1 MTERTVAI
9 GCASGFWGDSAQA
22 AAQLVNSGRIDYLVS
37 DYLAEITMSLLARA
51 RAKNPELG
59 YPPDF
64 VETLEPLLPTL
75 AERGI
80 RVVSNAGGI
89 HPRACRQALTQA
101 AAQAGVTLRIAVV
114 EGDDLMPRLDEIAA
128 LAPVEMFTGA
138 PLPARLQ
145 SCNAYLGARAIAA
158 ALDAGA
164 DIVLTGR
171 CVDSAV
177 TLGILMHEFGWRD
190 TDHDLLAAG
199 SLAGHVIECGP
210 QCTGGLFTD
219 WADVPGWD
227 DMGYPIVE
235 CSADGRFTVTKPSGT
250 GGLVTTA
257 TVAEQI
263 VYEIGDPAA
272 YVLPDVVCDFS
283 GVTLTQAGP
292 DRVQVSGARG
302 RAPTPTYKVSATH
315 ADGWRVIATMM
326 VAGRDAAA
334 KARRMGHAIVERTR
348 RLNLAAG
355 HADYRETSI
364 EVIGAED
371 TYGAAARRAG
381 LAREVILKIGLRHD
395 DRRALDLFG
404 REMTQAGVAMAQGTT
419 GLFGGRP
426 SPSPVVRLF
435 SFLLDKRRVPVRVE
449 LDGTVMPVAV
459 APGQPLQP
467 LEPFELSTTD
477 APSDAPDL
485 REAAEVP
492 LIALAWGRSGD
503 KGNDAN
509 IGIIA
514 RRAEFLPVLR
524 RELTNERVGAFFAH
538 YLTGTVRRW
547 ELPGFHALNFL
558 LGGILGGGGI
568 ASLRYDPQGKSYA
581 QMLMDLPVRVPASWL
596 SPGGLLEGYAAG
608 VHASTEG
615 QAHSG
620 ASR

>member
-1 MTERTVAI
+1 MAERKIAI
-9 GCASGFWGDSAQA
+9 GCSSGFWGDSAQA
-22 AAQLVNSGRIDYLVS
+22 AAQLVGSGQIDYLVS

-51 RAKNPELG
+51 RAKNAELG

-64 VETLEPLLPTL
+64 VETLAPLLPTI

-89 HPRACRQALTQA
+89 NPRACRQALAQ
-101 AAQAGVTLRIAVV
+101 AAQAAGVALRIAVV
-114 EGDDLMPRLDEIAA
+114 EGDDLMPRIDELKD
-128 LAPVEMFTGA
+128 LAPTEMFTGG
-138 PLPARLQ
+138 PLPQRLQ
-145 SCNAYLGARAIAA
+145 SCNAYLGARAIAT

-190 TDHDLLAAG
+190 TDYDLLAAG

-219 WADVPGWD
+219 WAEVTGWE

-235 CSADGRFTVTKPSGT
+235 CLADGTFTVTKPAGT
-250 GGLVTTA
+250 GGLVSRA

-272 YVLPDVVCDFS
+272 YILPDVVCDF
-283 GVTLTQAGP
+283 TQVKLAQEGP
-292 DRVQVSGARG
+292 DRVHVSGARG
-302 RAPTPTYKVSATH
+302 RGPTPTYKVSATY

-334 KARRMGHAIVERTR
+334 KARRMGQAIIERTR

-355 HADYRETSI
+355 RADYRETSV
-364 EVIGAED
+364 EVMGAED
-371 TYGAAARRAG
+371 TYGASGRFAAS
-381 LAREVILKIGLRHD
+381 AREVVLKIGLRHD
-395 DRRALDLFG
+395 DKTALEVFG

-435 SFLLDKRRVPVRVE
+435 SFLLDKARVPVRID
-449 LDGTVMPVAV
+449 LDGTTTSVAI
-459 APGQPLQP
+459 AAGQPLERR
-467 LEPFELSTTD
+467 EPA
-477 APSDAPDL
+477 APADEPTPADCV
-485 REAAEVP
+485 EVP
-492 LIALAWGRSGD
+492 LIALAWARSGD

-509 IGIIA
+509 IGVIA
-514 RRAEFLPVLR
+514 RRPEFLPVLR
-524 RELTNERVGAFFAH
+524 RELTTERVGAFFAH
-538 YLTGTVRRW
+538 YVTGVVQRW

-558 LGGILGGGGI
+558 LTRALGGGGI

-581 QMLMDLPVRVPASWL
+581 QMLMDLPVRVPAAWL
-596 SPGGLLEGYAAG
+596 AAQGPLAPYAASDKSMN
-608 VHASTEG
+608 AM
-615 QAHSG
+615 QNG
-620 ASR
+620 A

>member
-1 MTERTVAI
+1 MTDRKVAI
-9 GCASGFWGDSAQA
+9 GCSSGFWGDSAQA
-22 AAQLVNSGRIDYLVS
+22 AAQLVHSGKIDYLVS

-51 RAKNPELG
+51 RAKDPALG

-64 VETLEPLLPTL
+64 VETLAPLLPVI
-75 AERGI
+75 AGRGI

-89 HPRACRQALTQA
+89 NPRACRQALAQA
-101 AAQAGVTLRIAVV
+101 AEAAGVALRIAVV
-114 EGDDLMPRLDEIAA
+114 EGDDLMPRIEEIAA
-128 LAPVEMFTGA
+128 LDPTEMFTQA
-138 PLPARLQ
+138 PWPRNLQ
-145 SCNAYLGARAIAA
+145 SCNAYLGARAIAT

-219 WADVPGWD
+219 WAEVPGWE

-235 CSADGRFTVTKPSGT
+235 CAADGSFTVTKPTGT

-263 VYEIGDPAA
+263 VYEIGDPGA
-272 YVLPDVVCDFS
+272 YVLPDVVCDFTE
-283 GVTLTQAGP
+283 VRLTQAGP
-292 DRVQVSGARG
+292 DRVHVCGARG
-302 RAPTPTYKVSATH
+302 RAPTPTYKVSATY

-334 KARRMGHAIVERTR
+334 KARRMGQAIIERTR

-355 HADYRETSI
+355 RADYRETSV

-371 TYGAAARRAG
+371 TYGATNRRVDN
-381 LAREVILKIGLRHD
+381 AREVVLKIGLRHD

-426 SPSPVVRLF
+426 SPSPVIRLF
-435 SFLLDKRRVPVRVE
+435 SFLLDKSMVPVQVE
-449 LDGTVMPVAV
+449 LGDTVMPVAV
-459 APGQPLQP
+459 APGMPLRQR
-467 LEPFELSTTD
+467 EPAIPDSP
-477 APSDAPDL
+477 AIASDFP
-485 REAAEVP
+485 ETAEVP

-509 IGIIA
+509 IGIVA
-514 RRAEFLPVLR
+514 RRAAFAPVLR
-524 RELTNERVGAFFAH
+524 RELTAERVGAFFGH

-558 LGGILGGGGI
+558 LGGVLGGGGI

-581 QMLMDLPVRVPASWL
+581 QMLMELPIRVPAAWL
-596 SPGGLLEGYAAG
+596 AKDGPLAAYAA
-608 VHASTEG
+608 VNQVPNIE
-615 QAHSG
+615 QEPSG
-620 ASR
+620 ASKP